1 VTSRP
6 SLDPAQWEAE
16 LAELFRGRKVI
27 VGFKV
32 LAAMTADVAK
42 LRRWGARKPLLIA
55 RGLGAGRPPESGDAE
70 VLVLD
75 VPMTASMTDEIG
87 AMARLAADPPAGVVR
102 RVEPTIPGARRS
114 GGCRHTPS

>member
-1 VTSRP
+1 MTSRP
-6 SLDPAQWEAE
+6 SLDLAQWEAE

-55 RGLGAGRPPESGDAE
+55 RGFGAGRPPESGDAE

-87 AMARLAADPPAGVVR
+87 AMAGVVR